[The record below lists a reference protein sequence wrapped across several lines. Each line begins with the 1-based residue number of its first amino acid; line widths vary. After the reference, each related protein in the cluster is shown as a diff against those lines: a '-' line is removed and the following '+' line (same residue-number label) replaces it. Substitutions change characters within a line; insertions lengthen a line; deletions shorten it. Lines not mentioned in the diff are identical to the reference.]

1 MRSEDRLKIQNLD
14 IFSQAS
20 DKTFDS
26 LIGPGFFQRFPP
38 GVVLVNENTMQDF
51 LYILVD
57 GQVEMYATSHGRVT
71 ILDIIQPVSLFIL
84 AAILNDDVCLQSA
97 RTLTE
102 AQVLMIPSAR
112 FREAIDNDTAF
123 MHAVVRE
130 LSRRYRTTIKELK
143 NQKLRN
149 GSERL
154 ANWILAEADTQVEAN
169 YIDIPFEKK
178 LLAYKLGMTPE
189 NLSRA
194 FATIAKHGVNVDGSR
209 IVFTDRQ
216 KFIDFAHPDKLID
229 KREPV

>member
-20 DKTFDS
+20 EKTFHS
-26 LIGPGFFQRFPP
+26 LTGPGFFQRFPP
-38 GVVLVNENTMQDF
+38 GVVLVGENTMQDF

-71 ILDIIQPVSLFIL
+71 ILDILQPVSLFIL

-102 AQVLMIPSAR
+102 AEVLMIPAAR

-154 ANWILAEADTQVEAN
+154 ANWILAEADYHVDAN
-169 YIDIPFEKK
+169 YIEIPFEKK
-178 LLAYKLGMTPE
+178 LLAFKLGMTPE

-194 FATIAKHGVNVDGSR
+194 FATVAKHGVNVDGSR

-216 KFIDFAHPDKLID
+216 KLINFAHPDKLID
-229 KREPV
+229 KREPL